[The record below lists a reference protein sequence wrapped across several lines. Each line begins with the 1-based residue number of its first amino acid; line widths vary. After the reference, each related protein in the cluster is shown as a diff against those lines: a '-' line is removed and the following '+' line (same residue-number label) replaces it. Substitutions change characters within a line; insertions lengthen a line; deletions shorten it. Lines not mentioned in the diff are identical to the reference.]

1 MQHASK
7 YQISENW
14 LILEHFWEHF
24 NYCTALWKVS
34 WAVGAGDHTT
44 CSGLSWWFWLM
55 FPSSL
60 LMRLKTQTCYPQM
73 QRGSRPNE
81 SIWHVFF
88 VLCELPFEK
97 GLEWLVCKTSSLCNS
112 IWPFSRFVLIT
123 CSPNLSFI
131 DLCRRGAAMP
141 TRRLLRIHQI
151 FPEDQKDIELNPF
164 EVLYGNYSLAF
175 SGSWQIVGS
184 NRWKSLI
191 FQGNYWVCPP
201 PSNGDHQDSYIFS
214 MGSLFTVT
222 FHWYPGWGILHKH
235 TSWFTTNWWSVHCY
249 GRLP

>member
-55 FPSSL
+55 FPNSL

-88 VLCELPFEK
+88 CFMWIAIRERIGMIGVQNILFVQFNLTLQPFCFNHMFTES
-97 GLEWLVCKTSSLCNS
+97 EFHW
-112 IWPFSRFVLIT
+112 F
-123 CSPNLSFI
+123 
-131 DLCRRGAAMP
+131 MP
-141 TRRLLRIHQI
+141 Q
-151 FPEDQKDIELNPF
+151 
-164 EVLYGNYSLAF
+164 G
-175 SGSWQIVGS
+175 GS
-184 NRWKSLI
+184 NANAEASSNSSNISWRSERHWIEPIRSLVW
-191 FQGNYWVCPP
+191 QL
-201 PSNGDHQDSYIFS
+201 
-214 MGSLFTVT
+214 LF
-222 FHWYPGWGILHKH
+222 GILRELAN
-235 TSWFTTNWWSVHCY
+235 SWLEQMEKPDLS
-249 GRLP
+249 R